1 MVSVHDV
8 FHQTCLSE
16 EGEVV
21 AEWLK
26 KRNMSYWSVAS
37 ALNAAETS
45 ELLAERRKLGPD
57 FDTPIHQG
65 EANPMMFFVMR

>member
-1 MVSVHDV
+1 MHDV
-8 FHQTCLSE
+8 FHQAYLSE

-45 ELLAERRKLGPD
+45 ELLAERRKLNPD
-57 FDTPIHQG
+57 LDTPIHIHRG
-65 EANPMMFFVMR
+65 DANPMMFFVMR